1 MREVLAKFRIVW
13 QDKNWG
19 GNMFSLFKKKPLQPA
34 CFTLTIMTAKELG
47 IYPENI
53 RTDVVGHDFCF
64 DWLAAEAAAIKQNCN
79 LDEYLCAP
87 LVQRLLDKPH
97 KSPITFWYAPL
108 GKLFVVTVYSSR
120 KVDFFDPLHGMR
132 GYVEYGGNYLRPTA
146 RPFLHWDGKNVF
158 RVHAISVQPSGSFL
172 LADFGNGFGLDV
184 SETDE
189 EMYNDIRN
197 NSAKHFGYSAVPQR
211 QPPITST
218 ISDPTQHVLCVSV
231 WG

>member
-1 MREVLAKFRIVW
+1 
-13 QDKNWG
+13 
-19 GNMFSLFKKKPLQPA
+19 MFSLFKKKSSPPA
-34 CFTLTIMTAKELG
+34 CAALPVMTAKDLG
-47 IYPENI
+47 IFPENI

-64 DWLAAEAAAIKQNCN
+64 DWHAVQAAAEKQSCN
-79 LDEYLCAP
+79 LDDYLCIP
-87 LVQRLLDKPH
+87 LIRRLLAKSL
-97 KSPITFWYAPL
+97 KSPVTFWYAPL

-120 KVDFFDPLHGMR
+120 EVDFFDPLHGMR

-158 RVHAISVQPSGSFL
+158 RVQAISAQPSGSFL

-189 EMYNDIRN
+189 QTYNDIRA
-197 NSAKHFGYSAVPQR
+197 NSAKHFEYSAVPQG
-211 QPPITST
+211 QPPIAST
-218 ISDPTQHVLCVSV
+218 VQHVLCVSA